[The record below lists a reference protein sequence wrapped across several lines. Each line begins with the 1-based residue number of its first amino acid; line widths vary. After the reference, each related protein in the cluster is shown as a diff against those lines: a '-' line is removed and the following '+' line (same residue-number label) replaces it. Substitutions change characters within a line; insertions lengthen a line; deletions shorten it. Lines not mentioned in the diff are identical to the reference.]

1 MSREL
6 KMIIRWH
13 LVLALAL
20 LTGLALFAW
29 KTTEQGPSTPKSPQD
44 SATAVD
50 IGEAFLAENKNR
62 KGVVTLESGLQ
73 YKILKVGQGETP
85 RLDDTVEVHYRGSLI
100 DGTEFYN
107 SRTRTHGPPGVFP
120 VRRAIA
126 GWREALQLMPAGSTW
141 QLFVPPHLAFGER
154 GAGGVIRP
162 NTTLVF
168 EAELVSILQPDA
180 KDVLADASLKD
191 IKVSFKIDRR
201 LTRSMYMGDR
211 WVSPPTFTPARQ
223 GKTATVEAATDGLNG
238 SGKRVK
244 IDPEWIP
251 ADPEMVEVTSGLGDA
266 VWITVKRPGESK
278 LTVAAQGIT
287 KELAIRAVNQGDAI
301 AVEIT
306 Q

>member
-1 MSREL
+1 MA
-6 KMIIRWH
+6 IRWKM
-13 LVLALAL
+13 VLALAL
-20 LTGLALFAW
+20 LAGFALTW
-29 KTTEQGPSTPKSPQD
+29 KTTVQGPSRLKSQQD
-44 SATAVD
+44 SATAENA
-50 IGEAFLAENKNR
+50 GEAFLAENKTR
-62 KGVVTLESGLQ
+62 RGVVTLASGLQ
-73 YKILKVGQGETP
+73 YRILKAGNGERP
-85 RLDDTVEVHYRGSLI
+85 RLDETVAVHYRGSLI

-141 QLFVPPHLAFGER
+141 QLFVPPHLAFGKR

-162 NTTLVF
+162 DTTLVF
-168 EAELVSILQPDA
+168 EAELVSIERPDA
-180 KDVLADASLKD
+180 RVIQADASLKD
-191 IKVSFKIDRR
+191 IKVSFKVDRR

-211 WVSPPTFTPARQ
+211 WVSPATFTPARQ

-238 SGKRVK
+238 SGKRVR

-251 ADPEMVEVTSGLGDA
+251 ADPGMVEITSGVGDA
-266 VWITVKRPGESK
+266 VWITVKRPGQSR

-287 KELAIRAVNQGDAI
+287 KELVIKAVKQGDAI
-301 AVEIT
+301 AVEIA